1 MTCNDQVR
9 RLLVVRMAAKE
20 RAQLLR
26 VSCFAR
32 CCVGLHKAKATKA
45 GYRHWLYLQRR
56 QHVLEIGMAALHGVE
71 AAVAVH

>member
-1 MTCNDQVR
+1 MACDDQVR
-9 RLLVVRMAAKE
+9 RLLFVRMTAKQ

-26 VSCFAR
+26 ASCSAF

-56 QHVLEIGMAALHGVE
+56 QHVLEIGMAALYGVE